1 MVTAA
6 VVQPGGGGLAH
17 SAVFE
22 YNDDVVAEFLRVRNV
37 ATVRR

>member
-1 MVTAA
+1 MATAA
-6 VVQPGGGGLAH
+6 VVQPGGGLVH